1 MSYSSQFESIK
12 SSYTAKSAKYLEN
25 YQQMQKLCSTLK
37 ENLKL
42 STIQGKEKYLARHL
56 ERGKLLARDRVELLL
71 DVDSPFLELM
81 PLAGWE
87 QEDMTLGGSIVAGL
101 GVVSGVLC
109 LINANVPTEKGGA
122 LNEMSLLKSAR
133 LDQIAQENKLPMI
146 YLTESAGADL
156 PQQAKI
162 FNYGGKAFREITRRS
177 SEGLPSISV
186 VFGSSTAGGA
196 YIPGMSDYVI
206 MVKNHAKTYLAGP
219 PLVKMAINEDCED
232 EALGG
237 ALMHSRRSGLCDFL
251 AESETDAIK
260 QVRQVVSSFNWPTL
274 KSATLINEEIIPP
287 LYSAEELL
295 EIVSADV
302 RKPYDV
308 REVIARLVDGSRFLE
323 FKPLYGETLVC
334 GWASL
339 CGYPIGVLANNGAL
353 FSESANKGSHFIQLC
368 NQRKIPL
375 LFLQNIT
382 GFMVGQKAEEEGI
395 IKNGAKL
402 INAVANSK
410 VPALTVMIGAS
421 YGAGNYGMGGRAYSP
436 RFLFSWPNAKLAVMG
451 EEQLVG
457 VMEIIQK
464 EKLKKTGLMP
474 GAIMDMAKGK
484 VIKET
489 LRKRIAAESSA
500 YYSTS
505 RTWDDGII
513 DPRQTRSVL
522 GLCLAAINQ
531 GSNESDST
539 FGVFR
544 M

>member
-1 MSYSSQFESIK
+1 MNYSSQFESIK
-12 SSYTAKSAKYLEN
+12 TSHIAKSSKTLEN
-25 YQQMQKLCSTLK
+25 FELMNKLCLELK
-37 ENLKL
+37 NNLKL
-42 STIQGKEKYLARHL
+42 STAQGQEKYINRHL

-71 DVDSPFLELM
+71 DEAAPFLELM

-101 GVVSGVLC
+101 GIVNGVIC

-122 LNEMSLLKSAR
+122 LNEMSLQKAMR
-133 LDQIAQENKLPMI
+133 LDQMAMENKLPMI

-162 FNYGGKAFREITRRS
+162 FNYGGAAFREITRRS
-177 SEGLPSISV
+177 SEGIPSISV

-206 MVKNHAKTYLAGP
+206 MVKGQAKTYLAGP
-219 PLVKMAINEDCED
+219 PLVKMAINEDAND
-232 EALGG
+232 ESLGG

-251 AESETDAIK
+251 AENESDAIK
-260 QVRQVVSSFNWPTL
+260 QARQIVASFNWPQL
-274 KSATLINEEIIPP
+274 KSEEEIDPP
-287 LYSAEELL
+287 LYAAEELL

-302 RKPYDV
+302 KKPYDV
-308 REVIARLVDGSRFLE
+308 REVIARLVDGSRFME
-323 FKPLYGETLVC
+323 FKPLYGETLVT

-339 CGYPIGVLANNGAL
+339 CGYPLGILANNGAL
-353 FSESANKGSHFIQLC
+353 FSDSANKGSHFIQLC
-368 NQRKIPL
+368 NQRNIPL

-402 INAVANSK
+402 INAVSNSK

-421 YGAGNYGMGGRAYSP
+421 YGAGNYGMSGRAYSP

-451 EEQLVG
+451 EDQLVG

-464 EKLKKTGLMP
+464 EKMKKSGIMP
-474 GAIMDMAKGK
+474 SAIMDMAKGK
-484 VIKET
+484 LAKEM
-489 LRKRIAAESSA
+489 LRKRISSESSV

-513 DPRQTRSVL
+513 DPRNTRNVL
-522 GLCLAAINQ
+522 GLCLAAIAQ
-531 GSNESDST
+531 EKKESNGA
-539 FGVFR
+539 FGIFR

>member
-1 MSYSSQFESIK
+1 MNYSSQFESIK
-12 SSYTAKSAKYLEN
+12 TSYNGNSARQKEN
-25 YQQMQKLCSTLK
+25 FEVMQRLCQELK
-37 ENLKL
+37 DNLKL
-42 STIQGKEKYLARHL
+42 ASSQGQEKYLARHR

-71 DVDSPFLELM
+71 DRDAPFLELM

-87 QEDMTLGGSIVAGL
+87 QEDMTLGGSIIAGL
-101 GVVSGVLC
+101 GVINGVLC

-122 LNEMSLLKSAR
+122 LNEMSLLKSSR
-133 LDQIAQENKLPMI
+133 LDQIALENKLPMI

-162 FNYGGKAFREITRRS
+162 FNYGGRAFREITRRS
-177 SEGLPSISV
+177 SEGIPSISV

-206 MVKNHAKTYLAGP
+206 MVKGQAKTYLAGP
-219 PLVKMAINEDCED
+219 PLVKMAINEDADD
-232 EALGG
+232 ESLGG
-237 ALMHSRRSGLCDFL
+237 AMMHSRRSGLCDFL
-251 AESETDAIK
+251 AENENDAIAQARK
-260 QVRQVVSSFNWPTL
+260 IVASFNWP
-274 KSATLINEEIIPP
+274 KPQVAEEVAPP
-287 LYSAEELL
+287 LYAAEELL
-295 EIVSADV
+295 DIVSADIK
-302 RKPYDV
+302 KPYDV
-308 REVIARLVDGSRFLE
+308 REVIARLVDGSRFFE
-323 FKPLYGETLVC
+323 FKPLFGETLVT

-339 CGYPIGVLANNGAL
+339 CGFPIGILANNGAL
-353 FSESANKGSHFIQLC
+353 FSDSANKGAHFIQLC
-368 NQRKIPL
+368 NQRNIPL

-382 GFMVGQKAEEEGI
+382 GFMVGKKAEEEGI

-402 INAVANSK
+402 INAVSNSK

-421 YGAGNYGMGGRAYSP
+421 YGAGNYGMGGRAYAP
-436 RFLFSWPNAKLAVMG
+436 RFLFAWPNAKLAVMG

-464 EKLKKTGLMP
+464 EKMKKTGLMP
-474 GAIMDMAKGK
+474 GALMDMAKMK
-484 VIKET
+484 IAKDV
-489 LRKRIAAESSA
+489 LRKRIASESSA

-513 DPRQTRSVL
+513 DPRETRAVL

-531 GSNESDST
+531 GSVESSPA